1 MKKKP
6 TYEGDMVEWVVEE
19 AFVKDKYKHWRH
31 WRWIEM
37 GLEMVAF
44 KVVIAGNTIEV
55 VTLGDAKDALREKE
69 SELKRQKRKLR

>member
-6 TYEGDMVEWVVEE
+6 TSENDMVEWVVEE
-19 AFVKDKYKHWRH
+19 AFVKQKYKHG
-31 WRWIEM
+31 RWIEL

-55 VTLGDAKDALREKE
+55 VTLGDAKAALKKQE
-69 SELKRQKRKLR
+69 SDLKRQKKN

>member
-6 TYEGDMVEWVVEE
+6 TSENDMVEWVVKE
-19 AFVKDKYKHWRH
+19 AFVKDKYKHC
-31 WRWIEM
+31 RWIEV

-55 VTLGDAKDALREKE
+55 VTLGDAKAALRKQE
-69 SELKRQKRKLR
+69 SDLKRQKEK

>member
-1 MKKKP
+1 
-6 TYEGDMVEWVVEE
+6 
-19 AFVKDKYKHWRH
+19 
-31 WRWIEM
+31 M

-55 VTLGDAKDALREKE
+55 VTLGDSKEALPEKE